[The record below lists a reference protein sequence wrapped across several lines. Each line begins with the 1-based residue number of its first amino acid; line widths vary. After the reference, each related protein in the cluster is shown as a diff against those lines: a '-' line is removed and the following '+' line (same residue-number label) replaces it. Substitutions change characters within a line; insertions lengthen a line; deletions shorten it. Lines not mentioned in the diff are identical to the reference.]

1 MDVLVTG
8 GAGYIGSGL
17 LLKLGRE
24 LPDVTITSLDNLS
37 TGDYCHVN
45 HLKKDKRYR
54 LLVGDVREKSDLK
67 KAITEDTAVVVHM
80 AAMPGLELCRKQPK
94 KAIDTNIYGAHLLL
108 EEAVSKNVERF
119 IFTSSAA
126 VYGTPQ
132 QQPVA
137 ETHPLKPINLYGVTK
152 VAAEQLINAS
162 HMAHGLATTIVR
174 LSNVYGLSAYTRLNS
189 VIPRFVWQAVN
200 NEPLTIRADGKQQR
214 DFVHVHDVIDAVI
227 RCIKAQKQA
236 VAGETFNIGGE
247 ALTVNQIAE
256 TVTQEAEQRLGK
268 KILKIFVP
276 LEPDEV
282 YTPSFRYDYRKAY
295 ERIGYVPKRKVSQ
308 GVPELFDYALNIKRQ
323 ETQQAKKTCMS

>member
-1 MDVLVTG
+1 MNVLVTG

-17 LLKLGRE
+17 LLKLGKE
-24 LPDVTITSLDNLS
+24 LPDATITSLDNLS
-37 TGDYCHVN
+37 TGDYRYVS

-54 LLVGDVREKSDLK
+54 LLVGDVRKKSDLK
-67 KAITEDTAVVVHM
+67 KAMIEDTAVVVHM
-80 AAMPGLELCRKQPK
+80 AAMPGIELCRKQPK
-94 KAIDTNIYGAHLLL
+94 KAINTNIYGTHLLL
-108 EEAVSKNVERF
+108 EEAASRNVERF

-132 QQPVA
+132 QQPIA
-137 ETHPLKPINLYGVTK
+137 ETHPLKPLNLYGVTK
-152 VAAEQLINAS
+152 VTAEQLINAS
-162 HMAHGLATTIVR
+162 RMTHGLATTILR
-174 LSNVYGLSAYTRLNS
+174 LSNVYGLSAYTRLNL
-189 VIPRFVWQAVN
+189 VIPRFVWQAIN

-256 TVTQEAEQRLGK
+256 TVIQEAKQRLGK
-268 KILKIFVP
+268 KVSKVFIP

-282 YTPSFRYDYRKAY
+282 YTPSFSYDYRRAC

-308 GVPELFDYALNIKRQ
+308 GVSELFNYALNQSI
-323 ETQQAKKTCMS
+323 T